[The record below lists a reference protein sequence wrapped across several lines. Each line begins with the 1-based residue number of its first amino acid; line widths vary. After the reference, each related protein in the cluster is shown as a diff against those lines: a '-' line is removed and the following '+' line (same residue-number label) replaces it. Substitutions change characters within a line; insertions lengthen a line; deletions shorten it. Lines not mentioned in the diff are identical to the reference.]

1 MGLIYS
7 CGIWFYEQGIR
18 VASHFN
24 SKAKLWCIG
33 REDIFSRIARAIVPD
48 EPIVW
53 IHVASL
59 GEFEQGRPI
68 IEELKVSHPELRIML
83 TFFSPSGYEVRKSYP
98 MADYIFYLPSDRPR
112 NVRRFLDIVKPRA
125 VIFVKYEFW
134 LNYLRELRRREI
146 PTYLISA
153 SFRPRSIFFMP
164 WGIGWR
170 RALRGYKHLFV
181 QNERSQELLLKLGC
195 HNVTVAGDT
204 RFDRVVALAKES
216 KSNPSIEQFI
226 SNKPLFIA
234 GSTWEED
241 EVLLRELIAQHPDIR
256 FIIAPHEIGEERV
269 ARLKASLR
277 SAVLYTEFIKN
288 ENSTEAQV
296 LILNTM
302 GMLGS
307 IYRYARWAYIG
318 GGFGRGIHNTLE
330 AATYGLP
337 IAFGPNY
344 KKFNEAIG
352 LIECGAACSV
362 KSARELSTW
371 FTLLKSDDVARQR
384 ASDASR
390 SYTAQNCGATKLI
403 IEALDNS
410 L

>member
-48 EPIVW
+48 ESIVW

-302 GMLGS
+302 GMLGG

-371 FTLLKSDDVARQR
+371 FTLLKSDDAARQR
-384 ASDASR
+384 ASDASQ
-390 SYTAQNCGATKLI
+390 SYTTQNCGATKLI